1 MMKMNDLKREN
12 SLEIQLRGILVDR
25 EHTLKIYHGRTTE
38 QKEGYIVVCK
48 YEPINVPSTKYI
60 KTRKTYD
67 KLKKMWQLLFV
78 LDSTY
83 EKHEVNFAKVFDDI
97 IAESKKET
105 VESKSLTVFCNK
117 YLDWQKLLSKI
128 PKALNGEVQQGLV
141 GELYFLK
148 NFLIPAFD
156 EKMAIDMWMGPLY
169 AIHDFT
175 GENIWYEVKTLLRG
189 KKSISISSLEQLDT
203 ADSNGELIVITF
215 EKTNEIDTEAMSIIR
230 IVESI
235 EELLDPAY
243 LYSFRKKLSHVGY
256 NSEAI
261 DENFEEKFFRVLS
274 CDQYLVNDKFPKI
287 TRRQVDSEII
297 FARYELSLPA
307 LEAFKV
313 K

>member
-1 MMKMNDLKREN
+1 MEN
-12 SLEIQLRGILVDR
+12 NSEITLRVLLVDR
-25 EHTLKIYHGRTTE
+25 EHSLKIYHGRTSE
-38 QKEGYIVVCK
+38 NKEVYMVTCM

-67 KLKKMWQLLFV
+67 KTNNMWQLLFI
-78 LDSTY
+78 LDSPY

-105 VESKSLTVFCNK
+105 VERKSLSVFCEK

-128 PKALNGEVQQGLV
+128 PKVLNGEVQQGLV

-148 NFLIPAFD
+148 HFLIPKFG
-156 EKMAIDMWMGPLY
+156 EKVAIDMWMGPLY

-189 KKSISISSLEQLDT
+189 KESISISSLEQLDT
-203 ADSNGELIVITF
+203 ANSNGELIVITF

-230 IVESI
+230 MVESI
-235 EELLDPAY
+235 EELLEPAC
-243 LYSFRKKLSHVGY
+243 LYSFRKKLSNVGY
-256 NSEAI
+256 NSEAV

-274 CDQYLVNDKFPKI
+274 CDQYLINNKFPKI
-287 TRRQVDSEII
+287 TKRQVDSEII
-297 FARYELSLPA
+297 SARYELSLPA
-307 LEAFKV
+307 LEAFKI

>member
-1 MMKMNDLKREN
+1 MDEVKMEDN
-12 SLEIQLRGILVDR
+12 SEITLRVLLVDR
-25 EHTLKIYHGRTTE
+25 EHSLKIYHGRTSE
-38 QKEGYIVVCK
+38 NKEVYMVTCM

-67 KLKKMWQLLFV
+67 KTNNMWQLLFI
-78 LDSTY
+78 LDSPY

-105 VESKSLTVFCNK
+105 VERKSLSVFCEK

-128 PKALNGEVQQGLV
+128 PKVLNGEVQQGLV

-148 NFLIPAFD
+148 HFLIPKFG
-156 EKMAIDMWMGPLY
+156 EKVAIDMWMGPLY

-189 KKSISISSLEQLDT
+189 KESISISSLEQLDT
-203 ADSNGELIVITF
+203 ANSNGELIVITF

-230 IVESI
+230 MVESI
-235 EELLDPAY
+235 EELLEPAC
-243 LYSFRKKLSHVGY
+243 LYSFRKKLSNVGY
-256 NSEAI
+256 NSEAV

-274 CDQYLVNDKFPKI
+274 CDQYLINNKFPKI
-287 TRRQVDSEII
+287 TKRQVDSEII
-297 FARYELSLPA
+297 SARYELSLPA
-307 LEAFKV
+307 LEAFKI

>member
-1 MMKMNDLKREN
+1 MVTCM
-12 SLEIQLRGILVDR
+12 
-25 EHTLKIYHGRTTE
+25 
-38 QKEGYIVVCK
+38 

-67 KLKKMWQLLFV
+67 KTNNMWQLLFI
-78 LDSTY
+78 LDSPY

-105 VESKSLTVFCNK
+105 VERKSLSVFCEK

-128 PKALNGEVQQGLV
+128 PKVLNGEVQQGLV

-148 NFLIPAFD
+148 HFLIPKFG
-156 EKMAIDMWMGPLY
+156 EKVAIDMWMGPLY

-189 KKSISISSLEQLDT
+189 KESISISSLEQLDT
-203 ADSNGELIVITF
+203 ANSNGELIVITF

-230 IVESI
+230 LVESI
-235 EELLDPAY
+235 EELLEPAC
-243 LYSFRKKLSHVGY
+243 LYSFRKKLSNVGY
-256 NSEAI
+256 NSEAV

-274 CDQYLVNDKFPKI
+274 CDQYLINNKFPKI
-287 TRRQVDSEII
+287 TKRQVDSEII
-297 FARYELSLPA
+297 SARYELSLPA
-307 LEAFKV
+307 LEAFKI

>member
-1 MMKMNDLKREN
+1 MECNEEM
-12 SLEIQLRGILVDR
+12 SLSVLLIDKDHSLRIYRGKTLGQKKAYLV
-25 EHTLKIYHGRTTE
+25 T
-38 QKEGYIVVCK
+38 CK
-48 YEPINVPSTKYI
+48 HEPINVPSTKYI
-60 KTRKTYD
+60 KTKKTYD
-67 KLKKMWQLLFV
+67 RIKNIWMLSFI

-105 VESKSLTVFCNK
+105 VEGKSLTVFCNK

-128 PKALNGEVQQGLV
+128 PKALNDEVQQGLV

-148 NFLIPAFD
+148 NFLMPTFG
-156 EKMAIDMWMGPLY
+156 EKIAIDMWMGPLY

-189 KKSISISSLEQLDT
+189 KESISISSLEQLDT

-230 IVESI
+230 MVESI
-235 EELLDPAY
+235 EEVLEPAC

-274 CDQYLVNDKFPKI
+274 CDQYHVNDKFPKI
-287 TRRQVDSEII
+287 TKRQVDSEII
-297 FARYELSLPA
+297 SARYELSLPA

>member
-1 MMKMNDLKREN
+1 MEN
-12 SLEIQLRGILVDR
+12 KSKITLRVLLVDR
-25 EHTLKIYHGRTTE
+25 EHSLKIYHGRTSE
-38 QKEGYIVVCK
+38 NKEVYMVTCMH
-48 YEPINVPSTKYI
+48 EPINVPSTQYI
-60 KTRKTYD
+60 KTRKTND
-67 KLKKMWQLLFV
+67 TVNNMWQLLFI

-128 PKALNGEVQQGLV
+128 SKALNDEVQQGLV

-148 NFLIPAFD
+148 NFLMPTFG
-156 EKMAIDMWMGPLY
+156 EKIAIDMWMGPLY
-169 AIHDFT
+169 AIQDFT
-175 GENIWYEVKTLLRG
+175 GETIWYEVKTLLRG
-189 KKSISISSLEQLDT
+189 KESISISSLEQLDT
-203 ADSNGELIVITF
+203 ANSNGELIVITF
-215 EKTNEIDTEAMSIIR
+215 EKTNEIDNEAMSIIR
-230 IVESI
+230 MVESI
-235 EELLDPAY
+235 EEVLEPVC
-243 LYSFRKKLSHVGY
+243 LYNFRKKLSNVGY

-287 TRRQVDSEII
+287 TKMQVDSEII
-297 FARYELSLPA
+297 SARYELSLPA
-307 LEAFKV
+307 LEAFKI

>member
-1 MMKMNDLKREN
+1 MEDN
-12 SLEIQLRGILVDR
+12 SEITLRVLLVDR
-25 EHTLKIYHGRTTE
+25 EHSLKIYHGRTSE
-38 QKEGYIVVCK
+38 NKEVYMVTCM

-67 KLKKMWQLLFV
+67 KTNNMWQLLFI
-78 LDSTY
+78 LDSPY

-105 VESKSLTVFCNK
+105 VERKSLSVFCEK

-128 PKALNGEVQQGLV
+128 PKVLNGEVQQGLV

-148 NFLIPAFD
+148 HFLIPKFG
-156 EKMAIDMWMGPLY
+156 EKVAIDMWMGPLY

-189 KKSISISSLEQLDT
+189 KESISISSLEQLDT
-203 ADSNGELIVITF
+203 ANSNGELIVITF

-230 IVESI
+230 MVESI
-235 EELLDPAY
+235 EELLEPAC
-243 LYSFRKKLSHVGY
+243 LYSFRKKLSNVGY
-256 NSEAI
+256 NSEAV

-274 CDQYLVNDKFPKI
+274 CDQYLINNKFPKI
-287 TRRQVDSEII
+287 TKRQVDSEII
-297 FARYELSLPA
+297 SARYELSLPA
-307 LEAFKV
+307 LEAFKI

>member
-1 MMKMNDLKREN
+1 MDEVKMEN
-12 SLEIQLRGILVDR
+12 NSEITLRVLLVDR
-25 EHTLKIYHGRTTE
+25 EHSLKIYHGRTSE
-38 QKEGYIVVCK
+38 NKEVYMVTCM

-67 KLKKMWQLLFV
+67 KTNNMWQLLFI
-78 LDSTY
+78 LDSPY

-105 VESKSLTVFCNK
+105 VERKSLSVFCEK

-128 PKALNGEVQQGLV
+128 PKVLNGEVQQGLV

-148 NFLIPAFD
+148 HFLIPKFG
-156 EKMAIDMWMGPLY
+156 EKVAIDMWMGPLY

-189 KKSISISSLEQLDT
+189 KESISISSLEQLDT
-203 ADSNGELIVITF
+203 ANSNGELIVITF

-230 IVESI
+230 MVESI
-235 EELLDPAY
+235 EELLEPAC
-243 LYSFRKKLSHVGY
+243 LYSFRKKLSNVGY
-256 NSEAI
+256 NSEAV

-274 CDQYLVNDKFPKI
+274 CDQYLINNKFPKI
-287 TRRQVDSEII
+287 TKRQVDSEII

-307 LEAFKV
+307 LEAFKI

>member
-1 MMKMNDLKREN
+1 MDEVKMEN
-12 SLEIQLRGILVDR
+12 NSEITLRVLLVDR
-25 EHTLKIYHGRTTE
+25 EHSLKIYHGRTSE
-38 QKEGYIVVCK
+38 NKEVYMVTCM

-67 KLKKMWQLLFV
+67 KTNNMWQLLFI
-78 LDSTY
+78 LDSPY

-105 VESKSLTVFCNK
+105 VERKSLSVFCEK

-128 PKALNGEVQQGLV
+128 PKVLNGEVQQGLV

-148 NFLIPAFD
+148 HFLIPKFG
-156 EKMAIDMWMGPLY
+156 EKVAIDMWMGPLY

-189 KKSISISSLEQLDT
+189 KESISISSLEQLDT
-203 ADSNGELIVITF
+203 ANSNGELIVITF

-230 IVESI
+230 MVESI
-235 EELLDPAY
+235 EELLEPAC
-243 LYSFRKKLSHVGY
+243 LYSFRKKLSNVGY
-256 NSEAI
+256 NSEAV

-274 CDQYLVNDKFPKI
+274 CDQYLINNKFPKI
-287 TRRQVDSEII
+287 TKRQVDSEII
-297 FARYELSLPA
+297 SDRYELSLPA
-307 LEAFKV
+307 LEAFKI